1 MGTYEL
7 LLHEVNTT
15 SQQAMDN
22 MENQLKRLQYERD
35 TVQSKIERYDFFCV
49 IY

>member
-15 SQQAMDN
+15 SQQAIDN
-22 MENQLKRLQYERD
+22 MESQLKRLQYERD
-35 TVQSKIERYDFFCV
+35 AVQSKIERWEY
-49 IY
+49 